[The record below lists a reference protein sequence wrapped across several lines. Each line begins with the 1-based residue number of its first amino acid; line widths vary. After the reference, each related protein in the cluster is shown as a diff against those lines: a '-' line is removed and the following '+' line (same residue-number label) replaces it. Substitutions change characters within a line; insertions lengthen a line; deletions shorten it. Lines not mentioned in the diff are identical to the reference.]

1 MSKRMNLTPI
11 IVANCRVISVLPTP
25 VGPEKRNE
33 PIGFS
38 SSDKPDRDIFI
49 DELKALI
56 ALSWP
61 NTTKIWPNGGSSI
74 YPWISRGI
82 IDAYLMINEPRSEID
97 PGLSF
102 AYFSGY
108 PVYELNTNNQLAP
121 YEFNPK
127 RTCERTKILLASC
140 TTELAN
146 EIINECNI
154 N

>member
-61 NTTKIWPNGGSSI
+61 NTTRFKSLSKNFIIFLSDLDIFFVGIRAILATIFSI
-74 YPWISRGI
+74 
-82 IDAYLMINEPRSEID
+82 
-97 PGLSF
+97 
-102 AYFSGY
+102 FSM
-108 PVYELNTNNQLAP
+108 VTLFFLFFE
-121 YEFNPK
+121 E
-127 RTCERTKILLASC
+127 
-140 TTELAN
+140 
-146 EIINECNI
+146 
-154 N
+154 